1 MPVEEPQSVQH
12 VSDMLG
18 IPVATAGGALLLWI
32 LTNAKPIAEA
42 VIGFVKGLWNAGK
55 IVYRI
60 VQYVEQIDENQER
73 MNAQEERMRYLFDIV
88 DLDYDNLDD
97 DPQVISELTAEEA
110 ELIQALR
117 DRKNHD

>member
-1 MPVEEPQSVQH
+1 
-12 VSDMLG
+12 
-18 IPVATAGGALLLWI
+18 
-32 LTNAKPIAEA
+32 
-42 VIGFVKGLWNAGK
+42 
-55 IVYRI
+55 VYRI

>member
-1 MPVEEPQSVQH
+1 
-12 VSDMLG
+12 
-18 IPVATAGGALLLWI
+18 
-32 LTNAKPIAEA
+32 
-42 VIGFVKGLWNAGK
+42 
-55 IVYRI
+55 
-60 VQYVEQIDENQER
+60 
-73 MNAQEERMRYLFDIV
+73 MRYLFDIV